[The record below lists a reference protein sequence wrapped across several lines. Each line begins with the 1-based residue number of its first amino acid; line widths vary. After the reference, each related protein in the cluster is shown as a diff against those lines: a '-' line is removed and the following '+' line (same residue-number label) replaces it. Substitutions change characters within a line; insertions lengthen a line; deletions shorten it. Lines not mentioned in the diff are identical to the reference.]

1 MGALQG
7 GFGGFGVAPVF
18 APDVDFPRRLK
29 AQIQLLDGAG
39 LRGLARLGRVCGPA
53 AGVFGAV
60 CSGELLRLRKETA
73 YGNGILCAVLYDFQ
87 QGRLDG
93 GAGEAR
99 PRHKLVQG
107 RVVETLPP
115 CIQRDIADERVLR
128 VARIPFLRHVLHI
141 GSLEIRPHA
150 PCGAPRHPDQ
160 A

>member
-39 LRGLARLGRVCGPA
+39 LRGFARLGRVCGPA

-60 CSGELLRLRKETA
+60 CSGEFLRLRKETA
-73 YGNGILCAVLYDFQ
+73 YGNGHIVRGTVRFSA
-87 QGRLDG
+87 GRLDC

-107 RVVETLPP
+107 GVVEALPP
-115 CIQRDIADERVLR
+115 CIQRNIADERVLR

-141 GSLEIRPHA
+141 GSLEI
-150 PCGAPRHPDQ
+150 APRSW
-160 A
+160 